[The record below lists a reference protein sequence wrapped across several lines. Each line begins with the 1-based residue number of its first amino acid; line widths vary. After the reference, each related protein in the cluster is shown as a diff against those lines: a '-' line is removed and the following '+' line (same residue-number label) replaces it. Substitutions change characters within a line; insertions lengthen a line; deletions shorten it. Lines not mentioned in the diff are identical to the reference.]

1 MTDRSTPE
9 VKTGSVWTIRP
20 CREGDL
26 EVARA
31 ICEETSSIELRDE
44 KDRRFLLLTFCDAY
58 VRYAPD
64 SFVAVDA
71 DDRPVGYVF
80 CAADTRKFFR
90 AFRQNV
96 LPEITR
102 LGPRY
107 GVMGRGVCVQQTLC
121 SMFAPAHLHI
131 DLTASARRQG
141 IGSAL
146 IGTLKA
152 HLAQQGI
159 SRVVLTVSQSNV
171 SAFRFYKKNGFQPL
185 LKAFGACVM
194 RAETE
199 E

>member
-1 MTDRSTPE
+1 MSE
-9 VKTGSVWTIRP
+9 EKTEFTWTIRP

-26 EVARA
+26 EAARA

-44 KDRRFLLLTFCDAY
+44 KDRRFLLLTYCDPY

-64 SFVAVDA
+64 SFMAVDEN
-71 DDRPVGYVF
+71 DRPVGYVF
-80 CAADTRKFFR
+80 CAADTRRFFR
-90 AFRQNV
+90 AFRKNV
-96 LPEITR
+96 LPELTR
-102 LGPRY
+102 LGLRY

-121 SMFAPAHLHI
+121 SLFAPAHLHI
-131 DLTASARRQG
+131 DLTASARRRG

-159 SRVVLTVSQSNV
+159 SRVVLTVSRSNV
-171 SAFRFYKKNGFQPL
+171 SAFRFYQKNGFRPL

-194 RAETE
+194 RAETGE
-199 E
+199 